1 MNAPLALSLKALST
15 LSNPAFVLIAALAQ
29 MFAPPALSLPA
40 NNRSKNQKLN
50 SETAH
55 PLPAAKAVFCVPTET
70 CNNLGSPDYKRPT
83 KIPEGAK
90 AMAGVLLSLLL
101 PPPGAYRIP
110 FGLTQGAARFAR
122 LPWAVSFC
130 PSGARLER
138 LTLSANSCQD
148 CGNTC
153 RSIAAIP
160 IFSIAYTYIYLN
172 GFRQSQ
178 PSFQRE
184 QP

>member
-15 LSNPAFVLIAALAQ
+15 LSTPAFVLTAALAQ

-40 NNRSKNQKLN
+40 NNRSQNQKLN

-55 PLPAAKAVFCVPTET
+55 PLPAAKAVFFVCLRKGGKPAAAEIRKRT
-70 CNNLGSPDYKRPT
+70 LGRT
-83 KIPEGAK
+83 
-90 AMAGVLLSLLL
+90 
-101 PPPGAYRIP
+101 
-110 FGLTQGAARFAR
+110 GAADF
-122 LPWAVSFC
+122 P
-130 PSGARLER
+130 P
-138 LTLSANSCQD
+138 
-148 CGNTC
+148 
-153 RSIAAIP
+153 
-160 IFSIAYTYIYLN
+160 IAYTYIYLN

>member
-15 LSNPAFVLIAALAQ
+15 LSTPAYVLIAALAQ

-55 PLPAAKAVFCVPTET
+55 PLPAAKAVFLCTYGNVQQPRKPGLQAFNE
-70 CNNLGSPDYKRPT
+70 P
-83 KIPEGAK
+83 PEGAK

-138 LTLSANSCQD
+138 LTLLANSCQD
-148 CGNTC
+148 CGKC
-153 RSIAAIP
+153 RSLCSLALGCELLPLRGAP
-160 IFSIAYTYIYLN
+160 
-172 GFRQSQ
+172 
-178 PSFQRE
+178 
-184 QP
+184 

>member
-15 LSNPAFVLIAALAQ
+15 LSTPAYVLIAALAQ

-55 PLPAAKAVFCVPTET
+55 PLPAAKAVFLCTYGNVQQPRKPGLQAFNE
-70 CNNLGSPDYKRPT
+70 P
-83 KIPEGAK
+83 PEGAK